1 MTPSLDG
8 VLVVDKPDAVTS
20 HDVVAAVRRQ
30 VPRRTRVGHTGTLDP
45 FATGVLPL
53 VIGKATRLAQFLTA
67 TRKGYVA
74 AIAFG
79 TATDTGD
86 CTGETVATA
95 PADRIAAITADAVAR
110 ALASFVGTQAQV
122 PPAHSA
128 KKVDGERA
136 YVLARR
142 GTLVDLPAVDVTAF
156 ALRLL
161 AWDPDR
167 AVATV
172 DMETSAGYYVR
183 SLARDLGGRLG
194 VPSHL
199 AALRRTRSGEFTLA
213 DAATLDVVVGP
224 GCADLGTLVRPMGTL
239 LPDLPALQLEP
250 AQVEDVMHGRLFE
263 PGPGQARPGPSGR
276 VRLLAG
282 TTLVGLGRAATGAPH
297 LVHADIVLGQPAG

>member
-1 MTPSLDG
+1 MTPPLDG
-8 VLVVDKPDAVTS
+8 VLVVDKPEAVTS
-20 HDVVAAVRRQ
+20 HDVVAAVRRH

-74 AIAFG
+74 TIAFG
-79 TATDTGD
+79 TSTDTGD
-86 CTGETVATA
+86 CTGEVVATA
-95 PADRIAAITADAVAR
+95 PADRIAAIAADDVTRAV
-110 ALASFVGTQAQV
+110 ASFVGTHAQV

-128 KKVDGERA
+128 KKIDGERA

-142 GTLVDLPAVDVTAF
+142 GALVDLPAVNVTAF

-161 AWDPDR
+161 AWDPHR
-167 AVATV
+167 AVATI

-183 SLARDLGGRLG
+183 SLARDLGDRLG

-224 GCADLGTLVRPMGTL
+224 GHGNVGALVRPMGTL

-250 AQVEDVMHGRLFE
+250 AQVEDVRHGRLFE
-263 PGPGQARPGPSGR
+263 ALAGQPRPGPSDR

-282 TTLVGLGRAATGAPH
+282 GMLVGLGRAATGAPH
-297 LVHADIVLGQPAG
+297 LVHADIVLGWPPG